1 MGKSFK
7 KDKYLIKRLRKGDEK
22 AYVFLMDSYH
32 HRLCIYA
39 YSLVRDKDQA
49 ADIVQNVFM
58 RTWELRDRLKV
69 KFSIKSFLYRSVYNE
84 FIDQYRKRKSIF
96 EIEKKYIEA
105 LDHLIEDSDPKQME
119 KLINVVKFEIEN
131 LSPRCKEVFVL
142 SKKEG
147 LTNIEISEYLN
158 ISVKT
163 VEAQITKAF
172 SQLREK
178 LGDKMELL
186 LMLIFGRKEFILNI
200 CRHSN

>member
-1 MGKSFK
+1 MSKSFK
-7 KDKYLIKRLRKGDEK
+7 KGKYLIEHLRNGDEK
-22 AYVFLMDSYH
+22 AYVHLVDVYH
-32 HRLCIYA
+32 HQLCIYA

-49 ADIVQNVFM
+49 ADIVQNVYM
-58 RTWELRDRLKV
+58 RTWDLRDRLKV
-69 KFSIKSFLYRSVYNE
+69 DFSIKNFLYRSVYNE
-84 FIDQYRKRKSIF
+84 FIDHYRKQKSIL

-105 LDHLIEDSDPKQME
+105 LDHFIEDSDPRQME
-119 KLINVVKFEIEN
+119 QLIRAVKVEIEN

-172 SQLREK
+172 SQLRQK
-178 LGDKMELL
+178 LGDKVELL
-186 LMLIFGRKEFILNI
+186 ILIIFGKGSLTKIVN
-200 CRHSN
+200 